1 MERSAT
7 EEVTVVAAMEAAME
21 AEKVVVVRVVERDSS

>member
-7 EEVTVVAAMEAAME
+7 EEVTVVAAMEAV
-21 AEKVVVVRVVERDSS
+21 KVVVVRVVERDCS